1 MKYDIY
7 VCLYVALT
15 VAYIFNMLLR
25 SLFYL
30 ITRAEDDRN
39 SISIEACMIMDM
51 IGVFLIWISKI
62 TINNHIISYYMF
74 LLAYIIGLILGLY
87 IKRCNDHI
95 EL

>member
-15 VAYIFNMLLR
+15 FAYIVNMLLR

-30 ITRAEDDRN
+30 ITSAEDDRN
-39 SISIEACMIMDM
+39 SIEACMIMDM

>member
-1 MKYDIY
+1 MMKYDIY
-7 VCLYVALT
+7 VCLYVSLT
-15 VAYIFNMLLR
+15 VAYIVNMLYRVL
-25 SLFYL
+25 SYI

-39 SISIEACMIMDM
+39 SIEACMIMDM

>member
-39 SISIEACMIMDM
+39 SIEVCMIMDM

>member
-7 VCLYVALT
+7 VCLYVSLT
-15 VAYIFNMLLR
+15 FAYIVNMLLR

-39 SISIEACMIMDM
+39 SIEACMIMDM

>member
-15 VAYIFNMLLR
+15 FAYIVNMLYRVL
-25 SLFYL
+25 SYI

-39 SISIEACMIMDM
+39 SIEACMIMDM

>member
-25 SLFYL
+25 GLFYL
-30 ITRAEDDRN
+30 ITRSEDDRN
-39 SISIEACMIMDM
+39 SIEACMIMDM

-74 LLAYIIGLILGLY
+74 LLAYIIGIILGLY

>member
-39 SISIEACMIMDM
+39 SIEACMIMDM

>member
-15 VAYIFNMLLR
+15 FAYIFNMLLR

-30 ITRAEDDRN
+30 ITRAEDDHN
-39 SISIEACMIMDM
+39 SIEACMIMDM

>member
-1 MKYDIY
+1 MMKYDIY

-15 VAYIFNMLLR
+15 FAYIVNMLLR

-39 SISIEACMIMDM
+39 SIEACMIMDM

-62 TINNHIISYYMF
+62 TINNHMISYYMF

>member
-30 ITRAEDDRN
+30 ITRAEDYRN
-39 SISIEACMIMDM
+39 SIEACMIMDM

>member
-15 VAYIFNMLLR
+15 FAYIFNMLFR

-39 SISIEACMIMDM
+39 SIEACMIMDM

>member
-1 MKYDIY
+1 MKYDNY

-15 VAYIFNMLLR
+15 VAYVFNMLLR

-30 ITRAEDDRN
+30 ITRAEDDRD
-39 SISIEACMIMDM
+39 SIKACMIMDM

-87 IKRCNDHI
+87 IGECNDHM
-95 EL
+95 

>member
-1 MKYDIY
+1 MMKYDIY

-15 VAYIFNMLLR
+15 FAYIVNMLLR

-30 ITRAEDDRN
+30 ITSAEDDRN
-39 SISIEACMIMDM
+39 SIEACMIMDM

>member
-25 SLFYL
+25 SLLYL
-30 ITRAEDDRN
+30 ITRAEDNRN
-39 SISIEACMIMDM
+39 SIEACMIMDM
-51 IGVFLIWISKI
+51 IGVLLIWISKI

>member
-1 MKYDIY
+1 MMKYDNY

-15 VAYIFNMLLR
+15 IAYILNMLLR

-30 ITRAEDDRN
+30 ITRSEDDRN
-39 SISIEACMIMDM
+39 LIKACMIMDM

-74 LLAYIIGLILGLY
+74 LLAYIICLILGLY
-87 IKRCNDHI
+87 IGKCNDHM
-95 EL
+95 

>member
-1 MKYDIY
+1 MKYDNY

-25 SLFYL
+25 SLLYL

-39 SISIEACMIMDM
+39 SIEACMIMDM

-62 TINNHIISYYMF
+62 TINNHMISYYMF

>member
-15 VAYIFNMLLR
+15 FAYIFNMLLR

-39 SISIEACMIMDM
+39 SIEACMIMDM
-51 IGVFLIWISKI
+51 IGVFLIWDIK
-62 TINNHIISYYMF
+62 NNHQ
-74 LLAYIIGLILGLY
+74 
-87 IKRCNDHI
+87 
-95 EL
+95 